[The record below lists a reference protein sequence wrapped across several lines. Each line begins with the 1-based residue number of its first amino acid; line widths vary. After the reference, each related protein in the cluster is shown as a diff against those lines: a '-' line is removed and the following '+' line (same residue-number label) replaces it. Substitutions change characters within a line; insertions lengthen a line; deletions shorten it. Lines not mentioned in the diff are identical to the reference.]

1 MHTAIIYSLHI
12 EKVLVHYLKINQLSA
27 TAGCCQQMAPKAVH
41 RIYWQT
47 LHVQGGKGG
56 QYQEYM
62 SSGWCY
68 PYHLDLC
75 LAIQIYG
82 IISTMLSCVL

>member
-1 MHTAIIYSLHI
+1 
-12 EKVLVHYLKINQLSA
+12 
-27 TAGCCQQMAPKAVH
+27 MAPKAVH

-62 SSGWCY
+62 SSESVQLPWIAFLHIDVTSSGENY
-68 PYHLDLC
+68 
-75 LAIQIYG
+75 ITG
-82 IISTMLSCVL
+82 GVVV